1 MCLKCPPMP
10 ALEEVRLKLEE
21 AVAERVKLKPRER
34 KKKAEKGLKILT
46 PNKLIAK
53 LPTLLAQT
61 KTRNNSY

>member
-34 KKKAEKGLKILT
+34 KKKSRKRIKNIDS
-46 PNKLIAK
+46 K
-53 LPTLLAQT
+53 
-61 KTRNNSY
+61 

>member
-34 KKKAEKGLKILT
+34 KKKAGKGLKILT
-46 PNKLIAK
+46 PNKLITK
-53 LPTLLAQT
+53 LPKLLAQT

>member
-34 KKKAEKGLKILT
+34 KKKQEKD
-46 PNKLIAK
+46 
-53 LPTLLAQT
+53 
-61 KTRNNSY
+61 